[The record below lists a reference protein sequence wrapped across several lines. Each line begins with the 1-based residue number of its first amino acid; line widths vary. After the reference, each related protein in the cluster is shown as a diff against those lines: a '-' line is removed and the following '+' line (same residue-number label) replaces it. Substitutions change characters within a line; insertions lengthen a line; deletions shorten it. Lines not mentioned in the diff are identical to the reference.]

1 MDIQTLY
8 HMKSKFVA
16 REVGNELIIVPLS
29 GNVAQMNELFTMNET
44 AKFIW
49 ENINDKT
56 GIEDIEN
63 AMTDTFDIDKET
75 AKKDI
80 LVFLTQMENFF
91 IKK

>member
-1 MDIQTLY
+1 
-8 HMKSKFVA
+8 MKTKFVA
-16 REVGNELIIVPLS
+16 REVGNELILVPLS

-49 ENINDKT
+49 ENINEDSS
-56 GIEDIEN
+56 IEDIEN

-80 LVFLTQMENFF
+80 LVFLTQLKSFF
-91 IKK
+91 SKK

>member
-1 MDIQTLY
+1 
-8 HMKSKFVA
+8 MKSKFIA

-29 GNVAQMNELFTMNET
+29 GNVAQMNVLFTMNET

-49 ENINDKT
+49 ENISEKT
-56 GIEDIEN
+56 RVEDIEN

-80 LVFLTQMENFF
+80 LVFLTQMESFF
-91 IKK
+91 NKK

>member
-49 ENINDKT
+49 ENISEKT
-56 GIEDIEN
+56 SVEDIEN

>member
-49 ENINDKT
+49 ENISEKT
-56 GIEDIEN
+56 SVEDIEN

-80 LVFLTQMENFF
+80 LVFLTQMESFF
-91 IKK
+91 NKK